1 MRSWPGANCNPCH
14 LAQRMQPLSPKSV
27 CHDQDPGVCCPF
39 CRSPFLGCSL
49 PVLHLVQ
56 PTARAYLDLLR
67 ARMRDACV
75 TLISTCNLSATA
87 RRRREEKR
95 TQQKH
100 ADVVPMHRVDDSAVI
115 PGNSSRLALR
125 CHTSALVLCDFSQPW
140 RFWGRVGRRDE
151 PIRRC
156 CDAAFPL
163 KSASM
168 RPSVALRGRHWG
180 KAR

>member
-115 PGNSSRLALR
+115 PNTKQWRLDSLYSVLRAAYRTRQFESVGLALPYECFSTVR
-125 CHTSALVLCDFSQPW
+125 FLTALAVLGE
-140 RFWGRVGRRDE
+140 GRPPG
-151 PIRRC
+151 
-156 CDAAFPL
+156 
-163 KSASM
+163 
-168 RPSVALRGRHWG
+168 
-180 KAR
+180 